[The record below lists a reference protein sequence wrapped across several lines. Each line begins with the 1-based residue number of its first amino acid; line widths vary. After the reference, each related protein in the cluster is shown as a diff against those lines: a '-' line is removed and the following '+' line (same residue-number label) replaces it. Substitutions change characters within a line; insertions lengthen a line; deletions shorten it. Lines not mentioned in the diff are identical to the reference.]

1 MYGASLPA
9 GAFEYI
15 LISNDDPDG
24 EVYLVITNSEVV
36 DLDADAVLM
45 LSGQTLTVARLTDPR
60 TFVNIETVFID
71 ETGRPQPAELS
82 GQLDGPG
89 TLFVTNEV
97 NFALDNRR
105 VAFFTRLSVIAD
117 FIRNTR
123 SLPTPVPPVLFGTL
137 ARMVGGGNTVTVLQS
152 GPTVDRF
159 MDLITITGSESRSV
173 ISGGGVSYLDSTIFL
188 QSPTGLETFEPIG
201 TFFVYTGRAPLLEFM
216 VSSPDSFTGPGTL
229 YVNRMEGIAFY
240 TVDPFGPGDINVVQ
254 IINEGLVENSVGIEV
269 DGGDTFL
276 VNSGMTPSP
285 RVVRLNGVLSQM
297 FPSAT
302 SIMYVAENNEVI
314 IRGPQNEIRNGFPG
328 ITSFTLFENNT
339 FNMVTASDDTI
350 ALSSTG
356 GQFYYDGLGNGFFSS
371 NPAITS
377 EVNRLAAVVNPP
389 PRSLV
394 FSLSSDG
401 QGVVT
406 LSVNDEEI
414 ITLSGAARI
423 DVPSEQLVSYLG
435 DEINLLDRQGNSI
448 AVVGTG
454 IEQFTA
460 NDIPNELE
468 VFDGEAD
475 RAFQGPGFLYV
486 GGSRAFYTTNSML
499 VSQITDFL
507 NAVAAPS
514 ISVTSGGTL
523 TVGGEPF
530 VDLTSTEA
538 NADTIQTGSF
548 LVYNNNTAYVVDAPQ
563 RFPSGTDVEVTYM
576 DSTVIVSRVQSGG
589 SRMAIKRIENV
600 PMLTVAEGLA
610 ITRFVENSPIPF
622 PGGGYFF
629 QNEVTG
635 NGFYTTSIELTDS
648 IAEEIIRTS
657 GNVRQVINDVRELGF
672 FDGTRYTTYSGSAT
686 MLITRGGTYYFG
698 GGNMFYTTDS
708 GTNTRILTE
717 FARVRS
723 LTTTRQNG
731 FVIIDFGGSSI
742 YMFTVGSE
750 LTDASFGPFDTFSY
764 VNGIL
769 TGARIPGSPVAV
781 SNLTI
786 FNGINVQIFNSSA
799 SLQGLTGGYLVID
812 RMAGTAF
819 YTTSGQAMTA
829 VQTTIQQVEEI
840 FRRPV
845 IDDTARG
852 EVLLKFPTGSAPIGI
867 STITYEGVDVTLT
880 CRILVA
886 NPAPSVQFIYYPTP
900 NMSVVLN
907 ATSMTPVPPTYNLLL
922 PNVRAASNAG
932 RYACVATND
941 VGQDRVEGTLT
952 IRPAS

>member
-15 LISNDDPDG
+15 LNSNDDPDG

-60 TFVNIETVFID
+60 TFDNIETVFID
-71 ETGRPQPAELS
+71 ETGRPQPAELF

-105 VAFFTRLSVIAD
+105 VAFFTRLSAIAD
-117 FIRNTR
+117 FIRNVR
-123 SLPTPVPPVLFGTL
+123 SQPTPLPPVLFETTSQMG
-137 ARMVGGGNTVTVLQS
+137 AGGSIVTVLQA
-152 GPTVDRF
+152 GPTVDRL

-173 ISGGGVSYLDSTIFL
+173 MSGGGVSYLDSTIFL

-201 TFFVYTGRAPLLEFM
+201 TLHVYTGRASLLEFM
-216 VSSPDSFTGPGTL
+216 VSSSDSFTGPGTL
-229 YVNRMEGIAFY
+229 YVNRMEGVAFY
-240 TVDPFGPGDINVVQ
+240 TLDPFGAGDIDVVQ
-254 IINEGLVENSVGIEV
+254 IINEGVIENSVGTEV

-276 VNSGMTPSP
+276 VNSGMTPSS

-302 SIMYVAENNEVI
+302 SIMYVAENNEVM

-328 ITSFTLFENNT
+328 ITSFTLFENNE
-339 FNMVTASDDTI
+339 FNMVTVSDDTI

-356 GQFYYDGLGNGFFSS
+356 GQFYYDGLGNGFFSN

-377 EVNRLAAVVNPP
+377 EVNRFAAMVNPP
-389 PRSLV
+389 PSALQ
-394 FSLSSDG
+394 FSLSRDG

-406 LSVNDEEI
+406 LSANDEEI

-423 DVPSEQLVSYLG
+423 DVPSEQIVGYFDS
-435 DEINLLDRQGNSI
+435 EINLFARQGNLI
-448 AVVGTG
+448 AMVGTG

-460 NDIPNELE
+460 NDIPSELA
-468 VFDGEAD
+468 VFNGDALRGV
-475 RAFQGPGFLYV
+475 QGPGTLYV
-486 GGSRAFYTTNSML
+486 GGSRAFYTSNSML
-499 VSQITDFL
+499 ISQITDFL
-507 NAVAAPS
+507 NAAPAPS

-523 TVGGEPF
+523 AVGGEPF
-530 VDLTSTEA
+530 VDLTEA
-538 NADTIQTGSF
+538 NADTIQTGSI
-548 LVYNNNTAYVVDAPQ
+548 LVYNGTTTYVVDAPQ
-563 RFPSGTDVEVTYM
+563 PIPSGTDIEVTYM

-589 SRMAIKRIENV
+589 SRTVIKRIENV
-600 PMLTVAEGLA
+600 PMLAFAEGLVIA
-610 ITRFVENSPIPF
+610 DFVENSPIPF

-635 NGFYTTSIELTDS
+635 NGFYTTSTDLSNDIARELIQD
-648 IAEEIIRTS
+648 S

-686 MLITRGGTYYFG
+686 MLIPGGGMYYFG

-708 GTNTRILTE
+708 GTNTRIISG
-717 FARVRS
+717 AASVS
-723 LTTTRQNG
+723 PVTTTRQNG
-731 FVIIDFGGSSI
+731 FVTINFGGDSI

-812 RMAGTAF
+812 RMTGTAF
-819 YTTSGQAMTA
+819 YTTSGQGMSA
-829 VQTTIQQVEEI
+829 VQTAIQQVEEI

-845 IDDTARG
+845 IDNTARG

-922 PNVRAASNAG
+922 PDVRAADNAG